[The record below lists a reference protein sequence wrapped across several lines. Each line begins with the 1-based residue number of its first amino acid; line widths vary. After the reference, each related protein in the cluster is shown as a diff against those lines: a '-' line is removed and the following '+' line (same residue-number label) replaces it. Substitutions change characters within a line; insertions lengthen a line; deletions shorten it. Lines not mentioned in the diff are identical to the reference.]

1 MAKLYSGETIVFD
14 DKAPSGLLN
23 KVWFEIMYYLCRRGQ
38 ENLRSMTKETFEV
51 AVDSTGKRYVYQKID
66 ELDKNHR
73 DLTTGAAT
81 QGRMYE
87 QPGK

>member
-1 MAKLYSGETIVFD
+1 MPKLYSGETIVFD
-14 DKAPSGLLN
+14 DKAPNGLLN
-23 KVWFEIMYYLCRRGQ
+23 KVWFEIMYYLCRTGQ
-38 ENLRSMTKETFEV
+38 ENLRSVTKETFEV

-66 ELDKNHR
+66 KLDHR